1 MQEDTLENLMI
12 LIGNLILFG
21 AIWYAVFILGHSGW
35 WFALILVIHF
45 KSRKD
50 KEVEEKE

>member
-12 LIGNLILFG
+12 LIGNCFLFG

-35 WFALILVIHF
+35 WFALILVINFH
-45 KSRKD
+45 KRK
-50 KEVEEKE
+50 EKDE